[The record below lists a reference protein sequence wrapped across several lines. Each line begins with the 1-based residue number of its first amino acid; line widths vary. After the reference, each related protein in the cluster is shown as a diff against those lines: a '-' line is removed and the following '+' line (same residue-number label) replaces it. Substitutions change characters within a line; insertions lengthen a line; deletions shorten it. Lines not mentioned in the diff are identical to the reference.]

1 MRRYQHGGDIK
12 AFAQDIGC
20 SVDEVIDLS
29 SNINFIKPSLDVDFN
44 TIDISAYP
52 NYDELYQLIA
62 QRYHIGIDEI
72 ELYNGATTA
81 IYSLF
86 NTLNIKDISLYA
98 PLYLE
103 YERVSEIYGCDI
115 EYINRFDDVDR
126 SIKESSLVVFVNP
139 STPDGRYYHLD
150 RYISKWIDRG
160 ATILIDESFL
170 DFTPYSSAIEYLP
183 RYDKLYILKSFTKF
197 YSSAGIRIGAIISQK
212 ENIQYISKQE
222 PIWKLSQFDTLYLQS
237 ALRDESFRD
246 RAISANSSAKEYL
259 YDLLAKVPYIDEV
272 YPSSANYLLV
282 RLKGVDA
289 PTLQSRLKPYKILIR
304 DCSNFTLLD
313 SRYIRIAIKDMDSID
328 RLKEALCMISI

>member
-1 MRRYQHGGDIK
+1 MTRYQHGGDIK
-12 AFAQDIGC
+12 AFAKDIGC

-44 TIDISAYP
+44 IIDISAYP
-52 NYDELYQLIA
+52 NYDELYRLIA
-62 QRYHIGIDEI
+62 QKYHISIDEI

-86 NTLNIKDISLYA
+86 NSLNIKEVSLYA

-103 YERVSEIYGCDI
+103 YERVCEIYGCDI
-115 EYINRFDDVDR
+115 EYINRFDDIDK

-139 STPDGRYYHLD
+139 STPDGRYYYLD
-150 RYISKWIDRG
+150 KYISKWIDRG

-212 ENIQYISKQE
+212 ENIINISIKE
-222 PIWKLSQFDTLYLQS
+222 PIWKISQFDNLYLQS
-237 ALRDESFRD
+237 ALRDENFRD
-246 RAISANSSAKEYL
+246 RAISANTLAKEYL
-259 YDLLAKVPYIDEV
+259 YEILSKILYIDEV
-272 YPSSANYLLV
+272 YPSSANYILV
-282 RLKGVDA
+282 KLKGIDA
-289 PTLQSRLKPYKILIR
+289 PTLQNRLKPYKILIR
-304 DCSNFTLLD
+304 DCSNFTTLD
-313 SRYIRIAIKDMDSID
+313 NRYIRLAIKDIDSID